1 MITNGLRFPLTFDYL
16 TPRGLAPLY
25 IGDDV
30 SFRFCLVNS
39 SDTAQDLT
47 GASIEMT
54 IENGGLLLVRST
66 GVAIPGG
73 GSDQIEIDNQGSETP
88 TTGKGW
94 YQVNFS
100 HVSADQNLLLPLVGR
115 ARYALVVTVGGRTF
129 THVAGP
135 IDILE
140 HTT

>member
-16 TPRGLAPLY
+16 SPRGLAPLY

-30 SFRFCLVNS
+30 SFRFCVVNS

-47 GASIEMT
+47 GATIEMT
-54 IENGGLLLVRST
+54 IENEGLLLTRST
-66 GVAIPGG
+66 GQAIPGG
-73 GSDQIEIDNQGSETP
+73 GTDEIEIDNQGVETP

-100 HVSADQNLLLPLVGR
+100 HVAGDQALLLPLLGR
-115 ARYALVVTVGGRTF
+115 ARYALAVTVSGRTF

-135 IDILE
+135 LDILE
-140 HTT
+140 RT